1 MLLKIDI
8 VEEIGRFVVLK
19 HKAPQFQRLSLI
31 FARNGYGKSTVCAVL
46 RSATDQNPDHI
57 SARRRLG
64 AVNPSKIQLTWKS
77 GNFGFSGGSWT
88 ACPGKIYVF
97 DQDFVLQNLHIGDS
111 VTTQNKRSLLP
122 VVLGDAGVAM
132 AQKILDL
139 DREQRDLDSKMKTAA
154 GIIRAKLPVV
164 AMDKMS
170 DFCAKPIPTTID
182 QTIIET
188 TKKLEL
194 ARNTATVKQKPS
206 PKLIAVGTLDAHR
219 EILART
225 ISSVSEDAAAK
236 VHHQIELHSF
246 GNRGVHWLKFGLE
259 HLHDDA
265 CPFCA
270 QPIKAAEIISAYN
283 GYFSEA
289 FAQLVRDRDFNLSQ
303 LDTGLGD
310 TGATLSALVAA
321 NAVDFNFWS
330 SVCDLP
336 AKASISPE
344 DLAECVQTL
353 TDLKSLYAKK
363 LENPLSLI
371 NPDPNVEKLGKAFEI
386 LGNYNAAVS
395 ACLPV
400 IETVKAVTGVDPKVA
415 SQTHD
420 SWLAL
425 KAKAEEPVKTAADD
439 YRQSEIRRTTLEAE
453 KKTAQETLSL
463 YSQTT
468 MSARQSTI
476 NTLLSDFGAN
486 FSIID
491 AKASYVGREPNTD
504 FAIAVGQHK
513 IKAGEKSRHEPS
525 FKTVLS
531 TGDKTTLALA
541 FFIAQVTA
549 DPKLSDAIIVL
560 DDPFSSQ
567 DINRQFETTSRIR
580 AIAAQACQTIV
591 LSHDPRFLQM
601 IERDAPQEDTSTYQI
616 TCNDAGNGDLKSWSS
631 SDELK
636 TTYIRQAET
645 ILEYAKHGLLLG
657 GSTYSSIHQ
666 AVRPFMEDFILNR
679 FPGRF
684 PAKTFLS
691 DMAVS
696 IRAAGSSDPLFGD
709 VDDIDAL
716 NEYTRPNMHGGA
728 AITDP
733 DALKAQCKKVQR
745 IVGSY

>member
-1 MLLKIDI
+1 MLLKIDS

-19 HKAPQFQRLSLI
+19 HKAPQFHRLSLI

-77 GNFGFSGGSWT
+77 GHYGFSSGSWT

-97 DQDFVLQNLHIGDS
+97 DQDFVLQNLHIGES

-132 AQKILDL
+132 AQKIVALDQ
-139 DREQRDLDSKMKTAA
+139 EQRDLDAKMKTAA
-154 GIIRAKLPVV
+154 AIIRAKLPVV

-170 DFCAKPIPTTID
+170 DFCSKAIPSTID

-188 TKKLEL
+188 GKKLEL
-194 ARNTATVKQKPS
+194 ARNTATVKLKPS
-206 PKLIAVGTLDAHR
+206 PKLIAVGTLDVHR
-219 EILART
+219 EVLART
-225 ISSVSEDAAAK
+225 LSSVSADAAAK
-236 VHHQIELHSF
+236 VRHQIESHSF
-246 GNRGVHWLKFGLE
+246 GNRGIPWLKFGIE
-259 HLHDDA
+259 HIHDDA

-270 QPIKAAEIISAYN
+270 QSLKSSEIISAYDA
-283 GYFSEA
+283 YFSEA
-289 FAQLVRDRDFNLSQ
+289 FAQLIRDRDVNLVQ
-303 LDTGLGD
+303 LDTGFGEA
-310 TGATLSALVAA
+310 GAALSSLLATNAA
-321 NAVDFNFWS
+321 DVTFWS
-330 SVCDLP
+330 SVCELP
-336 AKASISPE
+336 AKMWISPE
-344 DLAECVQTL
+344 ELAECIQTL

-371 NPDPNVEKLGKAFEI
+371 DLAPNEEKFGKAFQI
-386 LGNYNAAVS
+386 IANYNAAVS
-395 ACLPV
+395 ACLSA
-400 IETVKAVTGVDPKVA
+400 IDTVKATPGADPKVA
-415 SQTHD
+415 SQIHD

-425 KAKAEEPVKTAADD
+425 KAKSEEPVKTAAED
-439 YRQSEIRRTTLEAE
+439 YRQSEIRRGDLEKE
-453 KKTAQETLSL
+453 KKTAQEALTQYSL
-463 YSQTT
+463 TT
-468 MSARQSTI
+468 MSARQTTI
-476 NTLLSDFGAN
+476 NKLLSDFGAN
-486 FSIID
+486 FSIVD

-504 FAIAVGQHK
+504 FAIAVGSHK
-513 IKAGEKSRHEPS
+513 IKAGEKSPNEPS

-549 DPKLSDAIIVL
+549 DPKLSDAIVVL

-580 AIAAQACQTIV
+580 AIASQACQTIV

-601 IERDAPQEDTSTYQI
+601 IERDAPQNETSTYQI
-616 TCNDAGNGDLKSWSS
+616 TCDDAGNGDLRSWSS
-631 SDELK
+631 SNELK
-636 TTYIRQAET
+636 TIYIRQAET
-645 ILEYAKHGLLLG
+645 ILEYAKHGSLLSG
-657 GSTYSSIHQ
+657 ATHSSIHQ
-666 AVRPFMEDFILNR
+666 EVRPFMEDFIMNR

-684 PAKTFLS
+684 PARTFLS
-691 DMAVS
+691 DMAAS

-728 AITDP
+728 TVTDP
-733 DALKAQCKKVQR
+733 SALRAQCKKVQR

>member
-1 MLLKIDI
+1 MLLKIDS
-8 VEEIGRFVVLK
+8 VEEVGRFVVLR
-19 HKAPQFQRLSLI
+19 HKAPHFHRLSLI

-77 GNFGFSGGSWT
+77 GHFGFSSGSWT

-132 AQKILDL
+132 AQKIVALDQ
-139 DREQRDLDSKMKTAA
+139 EQRDLDAKMKTAA
-154 GIIRAKLPVV
+154 AIIRAKLQVV

-170 DFCAKPIPTTID
+170 DFCSKAIPPTID
-182 QTIIET
+182 QTIAET
-188 TKKLEL
+188 AKKLEL
-194 ARNTATVKQKPS
+194 ARNTATVKLKPS

-225 ISSVSEDAAAK
+225 ISSVSADAAAK
-236 VHHQIELHSF
+236 VRQQIEGHSF
-246 GNRGVHWLKFGLE
+246 GNRGVQWLKFGME
-259 HLHDDA
+259 HLHEDA

-270 QPIKAAEIISAYN
+270 QPLKDAEIISAYS

-289 FAQLVRDRDFNLSQ
+289 FAQLILDRDTNLSQ

-310 TGATLSALVAA
+310 GGVALSSLVAA
-321 NAVDFNFWS
+321 NAADMTFWS
-330 SVCDLP
+330 SVSDLP
-336 AKASISPE
+336 TQVSMPPE
-344 DLAECVQTL
+344 DLAACVQAL
-353 TDLKSLYAKK
+353 ADLKSLYAKK

-371 NPDPNVEKLGKAFEI
+371 DITPSEVKLSKAFQI
-386 LGNYNAAVS
+386 LGDYNAAVS
-395 ACLPV
+395 ACLAA
-400 IETVKAVTGVDPKVA
+400 IDAVKAVPGADPKAV

-425 KAKAEEPVKTAADD
+425 KAKSEEPVKTAAED
-439 YRQSEIRRTTLEAE
+439 YRQSEIRRGDLEKE
-453 KKTAQETLSL
+453 KKAAQEALTH
-463 YSQTT
+463 YSQLT
-468 MSARQSTI
+468 MRARQLTI
-476 NTLLSDFGAN
+476 NKLLSDFGAN
-486 FSIID
+486 FTIID

-504 FAIAVGQHK
+504 FAIAVGSHK
-513 IKAGEKSRHEPS
+513 IKAGEKSQNEPS

-549 DPKLSDAIIVL
+549 DPKLSDAIVVL

-580 AIAAQACQTIV
+580 AIASQACQTIV

-601 IERDAPQEDTSTYQI
+601 IERDAPQKETSTYQI
-616 TCNDAGNGDLKSWSS
+616 TCDDVGNGDLKSWSS

-636 TTYIRQAET
+636 AIYIRQAET
-645 ILEYAKHGLLLG
+645 ILEYAKHGSLLSG
-657 GSTYSSIHQ
+657 VTHSSIHQ
-666 AVRPFMEDFILNR
+666 QVRPFMEDFILNR

-691 DMAVS
+691 DMAAS
-696 IRAAGSSDPLFGD
+696 IRAAGPSDALFGD
-709 VDDIDAL
+709 VEDIDAL

-728 AITDP
+728 VVTDP
-733 DALKAQCKKVQR
+733 TALRAQCKKVQR